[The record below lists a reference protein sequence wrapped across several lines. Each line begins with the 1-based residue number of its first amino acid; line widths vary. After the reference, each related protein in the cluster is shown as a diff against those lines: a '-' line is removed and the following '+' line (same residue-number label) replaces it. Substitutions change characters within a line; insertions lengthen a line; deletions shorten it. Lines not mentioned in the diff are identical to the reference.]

1 MSNIENNEEE
11 NKERDLSIDE
21 FNSMMGVEEVEVVE
35 EEESDPYLED
45 DLRRLNSD
53 DFLIDGDDYSA
64 IIDQYDGIISWR
76 LEGYRDQDTG
86 DIVSAKKMR
95 NDPPTLVV
103 ENNNGD
109 VINFKITQE
118 LARTLSSS
126 LNDIYETMS
135 GKKRVSHSTDKDII
149 EWLSKNKIKTGFL
162 LAFIILLI
170 FMIVI

>member
-95 NDPPTLVV
+95 NDPC
-103 ENNNGD
+103 
-109 VINFKITQE
+109 
-118 LARTLSSS
+118 
-126 LNDIYETMS
+126 
-135 GKKRVSHSTDKDII
+135 
-149 EWLSKNKIKTGFL
+149 L
-162 LAFIILLI
+162 LYTSPSPRD
-170 FMIVI
+170 